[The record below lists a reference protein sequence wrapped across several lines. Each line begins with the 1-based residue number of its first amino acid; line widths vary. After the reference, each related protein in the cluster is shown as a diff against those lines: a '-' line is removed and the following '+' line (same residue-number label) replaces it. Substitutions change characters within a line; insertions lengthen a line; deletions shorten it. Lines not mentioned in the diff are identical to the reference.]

1 MRSGE
6 GVDTVDLHK
15 FQVTQRLIQLRAKRG
30 LSQLMTV

>member
-1 MRSGE
+1 MRPGE

-15 FQVTQRLIQLRAKRG
+15 FQVTQRLIQLRTKRG